1 MLGSFLV
8 LFREG
13 FEASLLIAIVVAY
26 VRKVGGSRD
35 TRAVWYGVGG
45 AIAASVVA
53 GAALFATS
61 SGLGGRSGL
70 IFNGVAMWFAVGV
83 LTYMILWMR
92 RQSRTVAQDIRRG
105 VDEALERGS
114 LIALAALAFVLVFRE
129 GLETALFM
137 FGITQTATPPGVA
150 AGAVLGLAA
159 AVGLGYAVYAGGRR
173 INLGSFFK
181 VTGALILVVA
191 AGLLAQGVAMFE
203 MAGLWPAIFYPL
215 WDLTGVTLLTSGSTV
230 GPFLTGFFG
239 WDPKPDLIEFA
250 TWAVYIAVIGYL
262 FLRPAAGP
270 ASRPARAES

>member
-13 FEASLLIAIVVAY
+13 FEASLLIAIVVTY
-26 VRKVGGSRD
+26 VAKVGGSRD

-45 AIAASVVA
+45 AVAASVVA
-53 GAALFATS
+53 GAVLFATS

-83 LTYMILWMR
+83 LTYMILWMS
-92 RQSRTVAQDIRRG
+92 RQSRTVARDIRRG

-114 LIALAALAFVLVFRE
+114 LIALAVLSFVVVFRE
-129 GLETALFM
+129 GLETALFL
-137 FGITQTATPPGVA
+137 FGITQTATPLGAA

-173 INLGSFFK
+173 INLGAFFK
-181 VTGALILVVA
+181 ITGALILVVA
-191 AGLLAQGVAMFE
+191 AGLLAQGVMMFE

-215 WDLTGVTLLTSGSTV
+215 WDVTGVTPLTSESTV
-230 GPFLTGFFG
+230 GQFLTGFFG

-250 TWAVYIAVIGYL
+250 AWAVYIAAIGYA
-262 FLRPAAGP
+262 FLRLAASPAQQTAQ
-270 ASRPARAES
+270 ANS

>member
-26 VRKVGGSRD
+26 VAKVGGSRG

-45 AIAASVVA
+45 ALVVSVIA

-61 SGLGGRSGL
+61 SGLEGTTRL

-83 LTYMILWMR
+83 LTYMVLWMS

-114 LIALAALAFVLVFRE
+114 LVALATLAFVVVFRE

-137 FGITQTATPPGVA
+137 FGITQAANPLGVA
-150 AGAVLGLAA
+150 TGAALGIAA

-173 INLGSFFK
+173 INMGAFFK
-181 VTGALILVVA
+181 ITGALILVVA

-203 MAGLWPAIFYPL
+203 MAGLWPAVFYPL
-215 WDLTGVTLLTSGSTV
+215 WDVTGVTLLTSQSIAGQL
-230 GPFLTGFFG
+230 LTGFLG

-250 TWAVYIAVIGYL
+250 AWAVYIAAIGYA
-262 FLRPAAGP
+262 FLRLAASPAQP
-270 ASRPARAES
+270 TARANS